1 MKWLLS
7 ILAFGGSSGEAKP
20 MTNIKIEQV
29 DPPAEPSQN
38 RESSA
43 GDVNDVS

>member
-20 MTNIKIEQV
+20 MTKIKIEQV
-29 DPPAEPSQN
+29 DPPAEPS
-38 RESSA
+38 SGSA
-43 GDVNDVS
+43 GDVHDVS